1 MLESG
6 ELSDACRHGYG
17 GENRLSGAGYGVKR
31 IVFTGGDPLIRPDIR
46 LLILDAYYL
55 GLEVPVMTTGD
66 RPDQD
71 FLGSVGDWLDNVS
84 LPLDASCEAANR
96 STRGQ
101 GHFAVVWEALA
112 ILRNQPDIGIT
123 IGTTVTRHDV
133 EDVPRI
139 LLLVKT
145 CAEGTDE
152 RVSFVSQAFPRAKF
166 LAPWRE
172 SPVSGVDFAV
182 LRRRI
187 WPDPAVATKLLDHR
201 ALDRPRVTSLSD
213 GRVVMPRR
221 RLHLRPVYRDRRSR
235 RMLGKPG
242 KSAER
247 DDANSTTG

>member
-1 MLESG
+1 LLESG
-6 ELSDACRHGYG
+6 GLADACRHGYG

-55 GLEVPVMTTGD
+55 GLEVRVMTTGD

-71 FLGSVGDWLDNVS
+71 FLGSVGGCLDNVS
-84 LPLDASCEAANR
+84 LPLDGSCEAVNR
-96 STRGQ
+96 STRVR
-101 GHFAVVWEALA
+101 HLAVFWEALA
-112 ILRNQPDIGIT
+112 IQRNQPDIGIT

-139 LLLVKT
+139 LRLVKT

-152 RVSFVSQAFPRAKF
+152 RVSFVNQFFPRAKF

-172 SPVSGVDFAV
+172 SLVSRVDFAV

-201 ALDRPRVTSLSD
+201 ALDRPRVTSLS
-213 GRVVMPRR
+213 G
-221 RLHLRPVYRDRRSR
+221 
-235 RMLGKPG
+235 G
-242 KSAER
+242 
-247 DDANSTTG
+247 